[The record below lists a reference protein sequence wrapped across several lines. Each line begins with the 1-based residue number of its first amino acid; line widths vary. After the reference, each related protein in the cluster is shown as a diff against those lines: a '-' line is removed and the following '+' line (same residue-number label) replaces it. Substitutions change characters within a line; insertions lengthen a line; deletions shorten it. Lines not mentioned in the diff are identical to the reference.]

1 MSLREFIDREI
12 ERCDRE
18 IAQMQA
24 QEPIRPAYLTTIG
37 ILDWESE
44 KRILQRLAATSE
56 VGR

>member
-18 IAQMQA
+18 IAQIQA
-24 QEPIRPAYLTTIG
+24 LEPVRPAYLTTLG

-44 KRILQRLAATSE
+44 KRILQRIAATSE
-56 VGR
+56 VSR